1 MRIYVACAL
10 IALGAAAE
18 AQNIFTIAGIP
29 YTHRNHVDSQ
39 PALSAPLGSVY
50 GLLIDKITGRL
61 LVNDEALVLRF
72 EPDGSV
78 LALVGAGPIAGLPQ
92 FSVTGAPEGTLASFL
107 NVQVLRGMAQDA
119 TGNLYLSD
127 EAAGRVY
134 RVALDGTVTTFAGG
148 GIQPPGFQSDGGLA
162 TAARLSSP
170 RGLVFDSKGNL
181 DIAEVFC
188 NCIRQVSPTGI
199 ISTLYTLPASL
210 RRNRLPN
217 VEGLAID
224 AQDNLYVTEWFDNL
238 VMKVAAGG
246 SGLTTIAG
254 TGIAGFSGDG
264 GPATAA
270 QLNGPS
276 GVTIDQKGNIFI
288 ADSKNHRVRMVT
300 PAGTITTIAGT
311 GTCGTL
317 GDGGSAAMAQ
327 LCVPAE
333 TLFDSSGNLLIA
345 DFGNRLVRKLTPDG
359 TLTTI
364 AGSGKND
371 SGFFYPG
378 TSGNGG
384 PAIHATF
391 YLTGGTVF
399 DSPGNL
405 YVSESF
411 GNVIRKI
418 APDGTVSTFAGTG
431 QPGYSGDGGP
441 AIHAAF
447 SFPGPIAVG
456 PDGAL
461 YAIIGGSRVVKITPD
476 GIIHLVAGSGSGT
489 GLNRSQGDGG
499 PAVNATLNEPGGI
512 AFDPQGN
519 IYIADT
525 SNARVRKIDR
535 NGIITTVAGPGQQGV
550 DYYNAVAVDRQGNLY
565 VAWTHAAPP
574 SIYATIN
581 RVNADGSL
589 TRVAGSGQPCAGGP
603 GQFTGD
609 GVSATQV
616 RLCAVTGLAV
626 DANGLLYLSEGGY
639 ELLLRMNADGTIQ
652 RVAGNTAATSV
663 GDGGPALNASLVG
676 GQGFSP
682 GPATIDAAG
691 NIYFPEPGL
700 NFVREVTPTPYAA
713 KLLPD
718 HITVTGSNVQR
729 QTVAVSANF
738 AEPFPYA
745 VRVTTAD
752 GGAWLTAN
760 RVTGITGEAITVTI
774 NPAGLAHGTYRGT
787 VAVIVSVPVG
797 VGAQEL
803 DLAVSLTVP

>member
-1 MRIYVACAL
+1 MLLCAVAD
-10 IALGAAAE
+10 G
-18 AQNIFTIAGIP
+18 QNIFTIAGIP
-29 YTHRNHVDSQ
+29 YTHRDHVDSQ
-39 PALSAPLGSVY
+39 PALGAPLGSVY

-61 LVNDEALVLRF
+61 LFNDEAVVLRL
-72 EPDGSV
+72 EPDGTL
-78 LALVGAGPIAGLPQ
+78 LALVGAGPAIGLPQ
-92 FSVTGAPEGTLASFL
+92 FSGSAAAESMLASSL
-107 NVQVLRGMAQDA
+107 NVRVLRGMAQDA
-119 TGNLYLSD
+119 TGNVYVSD
-127 EAAGRVY
+127 ESAGRVY

-188 NCIRQVSPTGI
+188 NCIRQVSPSGI

-264 GPATAA
+264 GRATSA

-276 GVTIDQKGNIFI
+276 GVTVDQKGNIFI

-300 PAGTITTIAGT
+300 PDGTITTIAGT
-311 GTCGTL
+311 GTCGTV
-317 GDGGSAAMAQ
+317 GDGGPAAMAQ
-327 LCVPAE
+327 LCLPAE

-345 DFGNRLVRKLTPDG
+345 DFGNRLVRKITPNG
-359 TLTTI
+359 TITTI

-371 SGFFYPG
+371 TTFNSG

-384 PAIHATF
+384 PEIHATF
-391 YLTGGTVF
+391 NLIGGTVF
-399 DSPGNL
+399 DSAGNL
-405 YVSESF
+405 YVSESL
-411 GNVIRKI
+411 GGVIRKI

-431 QPGYSGDGGP
+431 QAGNTGDGGP
-441 AIHAAF
+441 AIQAAL
-447 SFPGPIAVG
+447 SYPGPLAVG
-456 PDGAL
+456 PDNAL
-461 YAIIGGSRVVKITPD
+461 YVIAGGGRIFKITSD
-476 GIIHLVAGSGSGT
+476 GIIHLVAGAGPGT

-512 AFDPQGN
+512 AFDQQGN

-565 VAWTHAAPP
+565 VAWTHAQPT
-574 SIYATIN
+574 SIYATVN

-589 TRVAGSGQPCAGGP
+589 TPVAGNGLPCP
-603 GQFTGD
+603 GRPFTGD
-609 GVSATQV
+609 GATATQV

-626 DANGLLYLSEGGY
+626 DANGVLYLSEGVYG
-639 ELLLRMNADGTIQ
+639 LLLRLNADGTIQ
-652 RVAGNTAATSV
+652 RVAGSTEATSA
-663 GDGGPALNASLVG
+663 GDGGPALNASLAG

-682 GPATIDAAG
+682 GPATFDAAG

-700 NFVREVTPTPYAA
+700 NFIREVTPTPYKAQVS
-713 KLLPD
+713 PD
-718 HITVTGSNVQR
+718 HIALTASTVQR
-729 QTVAVSANF
+729 QTMTVSANF

-752 GGAWLTAN
+752 GGSWLTAN

-774 NPAGLAHGTYRGT
+774 NAAGLAHGSYRGT
-787 VAVIVSVPVG
+787 IAVIVSVPVG
-797 VGAQEL
+797 VGTQEL
-803 DLAVSLTVP
+803 DVPVSLTVP